1 MMTREMQD
9 ALATVSYLLENVK
22 KFDMEA
28 KRYEGFGFLLLAL
41 VKKAHDSAE
50 HVCWQQALPE
60 QEVLAEEQ
68 LEAARRIGQFAINVY
83 PASWRL
89 SLPSISKSLGV
100 PEQDIVLVHFSDLPD
115 QGHCPKFALFLD
127 HPTRSLVLAVRGT
140 FSLKDVVLDI
150 VCEEAAFL
158 NGHAH
163 SGILQG
169 AARVLERVGLL
180 LTSTLRLH
188 PGYSL
193 TLTGDDCSQLPTRL
207 LITFHPLKLPG
218 AVYCR
223 STGRRRPFSPV
234 VQLIVTTECCFYW
247 SV

>member
-50 HVCWQQALPE
+50 QVSWQQALPE

-218 AVYCR
+218 
-223 STGRRRPFSPV
+223 RRG
-234 VQLIVTTECCFYW
+234 C
-247 SV
+247 